1 MKNFDYKNICF
12 DLLANLNSKQKEII
26 TRRFGLR
33 KTNKETLEA
42 IGQDF
47 GICRERVRQIQ
58 TAGMDKIKPRTQ
70 KYDKVFQSLFAYLKS
85 FGGLKR
91 EDILLDELGGSD
103 NKNEVFFLL
112 SLKELFK
119 RVNESNDF
127 YSCWT
132 IGEKYFQLAKKS
144 VDSLYA
150 QLKKTKKLLPLKE
163 LKTSLK
169 GKVLLSALEASKK
182 IQQNEEGFY
191 GLSVWPEIN
200 PRGIKDKVYLVLKKN
215 KKPLHFREVTKLIDN
230 SHVQTVHNE
239 LIKDPRFVL
248 VGRGTYALSEWGYY
262 SGQVKDVILN
272 ILKEAQKPLTKD
284 ELLKEVLK
292 QRMVKENTVL
302 LNLNNKNHFL
312 KDTEGRYIIKEA

>member
-1 MKNFDYKNICF
+1 VKNFDYKNICF
-12 DLLANLNSKQKEII
+12 DLLANLTIKQKEII
-26 TRRFGLR
+26 ARRFGLR
-33 KTNKETLEA
+33 KANKETLEL
-42 IGQDF
+42 IGQNF
-47 GICRERVRQIQ
+47 GVCRERIRQIQ
-58 TAGMDKIKPRTQ
+58 TAGMDKIKPGAQ
-70 KYDKVFQSLFAYLKS
+70 KHDKVFQSFFAYLKS

-91 EDILLDELGGSD
+91 EDILLDELGGID
-103 NKNEVFFLL
+103 NKNEIFFLL
-112 SLKELFK
+112 SLRKLFK

-144 VDSLYA
+144 VDSLCS
-150 QLKKTKKLLPLKE
+150 QLKKTKKLLPAKQ
-163 LKTSLK
+163 LKTSLR
-169 GKVLLSALEASKK
+169 GKVLLSVLEVSKK
-182 IQQNEEGFY
+182 IQQNKEGFY

-200 PRGIKDKVYLVLKKN
+200 PRGIKDKAYLVLKKN

-248 VGRGTYALSEWGYY
+248 IGRGTYALSEWGYY
-262 SGQVKDVILN
+262 SGQVKDVISS
-272 ILKEAQKPLTKD
+272 ILKEAQKPLTRE

-312 KDTEGRYIIKEA
+312 KDAEGRYIIKEA